1 MLKKITT
8 FTSGAITYD
17 MPSKPT
23 EFLAFWEEKFNEVP
37 EEYRDSTEIEFEA
50 DMDYDDSFCSVKIYY
65 YRPETEEEKEE
76 REARETQKK
85 RHLEALERQ
94 QLVFLQ
100 KKYGG
105 NNDKVGR

>member
-8 FTSGAITYD
+8 FSSESIVYA

-50 DMDYDDSFCSVKIYY
+50 DMDYDSVISSVEIYY

-76 REARETQKK
+76 REARETQA
-85 RHLEALERQ
+85 RMINEARERQ
-94 QLVFLQ
+94 QLALLME
-100 KKYGG
+100 KYGG
-105 NNDKVGR
+105 NNEN